1 MKKGKLFASILATT
15 TFLFSGAIVPSAQAS
30 QAKIMPNTST
40 VENAI
45 TPYSDPYTLRLKME
59 WAGRYPCPSYIN
71 HNSSLGSGILYL
83 QSSFYD
89 ASTNMTIAWYQGLV
103 TKP

>member
-15 TFLFSGAIVPSAQAS
+15 TFLFSGAIMPSAEAS
-30 QAKIMPNTST
+30 QVKITPSTST
-40 VENAI
+40 VENTI
-45 TPYSDPYTLRLKME
+45 TPYSSTYTLRLKME
-59 WAGRYPCPSYIN
+59 WAGRYPSPSYIN

-83 QSSFYD
+83 QTSYYD
-89 ASTNMTIAWYQGLV
+89 ANTNMTIAWYEGLV